1 MRLNSLWSYL
11 LRLVLSITLFWAALQ
26 LVDWP
31 GARQMLITIN
41 GGWLALHFLCLLIER
56 VLSCWKW
63 HGLLAAKG
71 TNVSPL
77 KLFFITL
84 IGKFWGMFLPSSIGV
99 DVARGYYLYRYT
111 GRGADSVS
119 SVIVDK
125 IIAVWAILLIGSIG
139 IVVYG
144 QLVDGARIGLYLFL
158 IMAITA
164 AILYLALRKEV
175 AQWVTTRLPRYL
187 GNTVGTALQKLY
199 SSLLAY
205 QEYPGALVKC
215 FLLGLLMQFTRVLI
229 AWTMAI
235 ALGIEIPFIYY
246 FMFIPVSMILIM
258 IPVSVGGFG
267 VREGILVVLF
277 SLAGFST
284 TDAFAL
290 GFGISLTDMVSSLFG
305 GLIYLFVKFPVADS
319 DGERPGTE

>member
-1 MRLNSLWSYL
+1 M
-11 LRLVLSITLFWAALQ
+11 
-26 LVDWP
+26 
-31 GARQMLITIN
+31 
-41 GGWLALHFLCLLIER
+41 
-56 VLSCWKW
+56 
-63 HGLLAAKG
+63 
-71 TNVSPL
+71 
-77 KLFFITL
+77 
-84 IGKFWGMFLPSSIGV
+84 
-99 DVARGYYLYRYT
+99 
-111 GRGADSVS
+111 
-119 SVIVDK
+119 
-125 IIAVWAILLIGSIG
+125 LIGSIG

-144 QLVDGARIGLYLFL
+144 QVLDGARIGLYLFL

-187 GNTVGTALQKLY
+187 GNTVGTALEKIY

-267 VREGILVVLF
+267 VREGVLVVLF

-290 GFGISLTDMVSSLFG
+290 GFAISLTDMVSSLFG
-305 GLIYLFVKFPVADS
+305 GLIYLLVKFPVADS
-319 DGERPGTE
+319 NGERPASTIVTAAPGTINSVQVTQESDNAAEFPLVLPDPSSPEYYAVLGCPATCRLARRPANADNYKWRLAGAPLFLPLD